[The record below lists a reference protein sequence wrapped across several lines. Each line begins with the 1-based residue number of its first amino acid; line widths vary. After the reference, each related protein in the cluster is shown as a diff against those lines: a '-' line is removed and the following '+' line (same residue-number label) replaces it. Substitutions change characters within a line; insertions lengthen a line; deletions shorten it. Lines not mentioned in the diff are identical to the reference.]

1 MNKKIGKAIGFVL
14 LSGFLFTG
22 CKSSQPVV
30 SQPTTEQD
38 VSSTGIYRNMLN
50 EAKKQYQNGELD
62 AASGTLQLLLQ
73 NELSN
78 EKELKQE
85 AENLQKEINLAQSK
99 DKKNEELTKIKNE
112 TKYKTERVSDLA
124 ATEFE
129 EDTGGDIVSA
139 SDSEIKTWL
148 ENKKDDTNRRVS
160 SKNPE
165 DETTDAVVEEMEEQE
180 QVLIEV
186 TDKIGIEAKEYEFF
200 IIKTDDHMYQIEIR
214 QANEMDGISISN
226 MIGIFKYNFE
236 TKSLEKMNPIT
247 GEFDL
252 FTNEHA

>member
-1 MNKKIGKAIGFVL
+1 MGKAIGFVL
-14 LSGFLFTG
+14 LSGFLLTG
-22 CKSSQPVV
+22 CKSSEPVV
-30 SQPTTEQD
+30 SEPTTEQD

-85 AENLQKEINLAQSK
+85 AEELQKEINLAQSK

-129 EDTGGDIVSA
+129 EDTGGNIVSA
-139 SDSEIKTWL
+139 SDSEIRTWL
-148 ENKKDDTNRRVS
+148 ENKKAREIKNS
-160 SKNPE
+160 SKP
-165 DETTDAVVEEMEEQE
+165 
-180 QVLIEV
+180 
-186 TDKIGIEAKEYEFF
+186 
-200 IIKTDDHMYQIEIR
+200 
-214 QANEMDGISISN
+214 
-226 MIGIFKYNFE
+226 
-236 TKSLEKMNPIT
+236 
-247 GEFDL
+247 
-252 FTNEHA
+252 TNH